1 MKNHPFPGS
10 FDPDGPAYDPN
21 LADNVAAELVQQLL
35 RPGSSDVVGWDP
47 IPLER
52 ACRTIAGSRDGSI
65 RRIHT
70 VIPCPRQPRGALPV
84 VEYARTLADRCGLHV
99 HCGLRQNTIT
109 VTFEQLSGADE

>member
-10 FDPDGPAYDPN
+10 FDPIGPAYGPN
-21 LADNVAAELVQQLL
+21 HADNVAADLVQQLL

-84 VEYARTLADRCGLHV
+84 VEYAQYLAERSGLQV
-99 HCGLRQNTIT
+99 HCGLKGDTIT
-109 VTFEQLSGADE
+109 VTFEHTAGERD